1 MNTPPALGSASHLI
15 ENYPDEFLITLVE
28 TGVID
33 ASIEYTEGDTRDGL
47 RSCIESMKSTI
58 ETGDDVDTTIVEE
71 VILYAAAMFTLKHR
85 GYETHTED
93 GTIFVT
99 DEDGDVVYEEPYRSE

>member
-1 MNTPPALGSASHLI
+1 VIDVSV
-15 ENYPDEFLITLVE
+15 EYPDGGI
-28 TGVID
+28 
-33 ASIEYTEGDTRDGL
+33 RDGL
-47 RSCIESMKSTI
+47 RLCIESMESAI

-71 VILYAAAMFTLKHR
+71 ITLYAAATFTLKHR

-93 GTIFVT
+93 GTIFMT